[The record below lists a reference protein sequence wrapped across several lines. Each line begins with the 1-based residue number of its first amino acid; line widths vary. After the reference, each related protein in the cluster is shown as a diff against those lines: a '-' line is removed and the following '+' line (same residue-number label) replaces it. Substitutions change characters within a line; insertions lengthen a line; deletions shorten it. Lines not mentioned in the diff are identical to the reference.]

1 MYTPSVLDLLTIA
14 SAAPPL
20 SASLREHPL
29 LAIGTLFGLGVL
41 YSLSPCIWPMIPITA
56 GILGGSTG
64 SASRGRTAL
73 LSVTYALGLALVY
86 AILGLVAG
94 LTGTLFGTVS
104 ASPWA
109 SLITGNLLL
118 IFGLVMLDVI
128 PVRVPQRLMAWAGA
142 QGGGGGSYPAVFLMG
157 ASSGIVAAPC
167 GAPAFAVVLTWVAA
181 TRSGVLGFFYLFAFA
196 FGMTAVLV
204 AVGLFSGILG
214 SLPRAGAWMAW
225 VKRVSAVIV
234 LVMAEYYF
242 IQAGKV
248 W

>member
-1 MYTPSVLDLLTIA
+1 MLHLLTVA
-14 SAAPPL
+14 NTMTGAPL
-20 SASLREHPL
+20 SATLREHPL

-56 GILGGSTG
+56 GILGGSATG
-64 SASRGRTAL
+64 TASRARTAG

-86 AILGLVAG
+86 AVLGLVAG
-94 LTGTLFGTVS
+94 LSGTLFGTVS

-118 IFGLVMLDVI
+118 LFALVMLDVI
-128 PVRVPQRLMAWAGA
+128 PVRVPQRLMAWAGG
-142 QGGGGGSYPAVFLMG
+142 QGGGSYPAVFLMG

-181 TRSGVLGFFYLFAFA
+181 TRSGLLGFFYLFAFA

-204 AVGLFSGILG
+204 AVGLFSGVLG
-214 SLPRAGAWMAW
+214 SLPRAGPWMAW

>member
-1 MYTPSVLDLLTIA
+1 MYNPSVLHLLMLTGT
-14 SAAPPL
+14 PL
-20 SASLREHPL
+20 SASLRDHPL
-29 LAIGTLFGLGVL
+29 AAVATLFGLGVL

-56 GILGGSTG
+56 GILGGSANVTTTR
-64 SASRGRTAL
+64 ARTAL

-86 AILGLVAG
+86 AVLGLVAG

-118 IFGLVMLDVI
+118 LFGLVMLDVI
-128 PVRVPQRLMAWAGA
+128 PVRVPQRLMAWAGG
-142 QGGGGGSYPAVFLMG
+142 QSGGSYPAVFLMG

-214 SLPRAGAWMAW
+214 SLPKAGPWMAW
-225 VKRVSAVIV
+225 AKRVSAVVV